1 MKRTRYIV
9 LLLSAALL
17 IALCLSG
24 CSLLKSNLMD
34 RITSEDGALVTDQSN
49 EIIRC
54 LTEKDREGFCAL
66 FSEQARQSDTFEQEV
81 DALFDFFRCDAYIRA
96 GFDDLAGGGGSMES
110 GDRTEWY
117 LHPEITYIEVLQD
130 ADDGSEN
137 VVDRYYGANYLWQVT
152 DEEHPERVGLN
163 YFEIYLLN
171 TDEIVTIGV
180 FE

>member
-1 MKRTRYIV
+1 MKRTKHIV
-9 LLLSAALL
+9 LLLSTVLLGALFL
-17 IALCLSG
+17 NG

-34 RITSEDGALVTDQSN
+34 RITSEDSALVTDQTN

-81 DALFDFFRCDAYIRA
+81 DAIFDFFRCDVYIKA

-110 GDRTEWY
+110 GERTEWY

-130 ADDGSEN
+130 ADDGSEE
-137 VVDRYYGANYLWQVT
+137 VFDCYYGANYLWQVT
-152 DEEHPERVGLN
+152 DEEHPEKVGLN

-171 TDEIVTIGV
+171 TEEIATIGT